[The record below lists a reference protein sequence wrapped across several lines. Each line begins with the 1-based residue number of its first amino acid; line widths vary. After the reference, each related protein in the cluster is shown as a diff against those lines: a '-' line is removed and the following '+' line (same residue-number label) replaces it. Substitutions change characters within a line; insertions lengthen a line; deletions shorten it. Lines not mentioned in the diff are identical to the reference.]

1 MEVTAMKNW
10 KKMTAALITV
20 LTISAGSAFPAFAAA
35 AEAKADNSAAAYKS
49 GAVVPSENAPAVR
62 QAAREKAMANY
73 YITSGKKLDK
83 AVALLQG
90 IDPEKTGLQPDKDY
104 VYRMDKTLTGDY
116 FYHVKAFLPNVSEP
130 VGDYLLAKDDSCAF
144 RRFPG
149 EGRTELLEGTTEK
162 LMEKIEIYALYRKI
176 PMESASKVF
185 IRVPGNIPYTLTLTS
200 LNENTLVTDT
210 DETGQPVVYGIAR
223 GKADVLAEV
232 AIGEFSKTKKVSFA
246 VLDEK
251 DLEREE
257 NRTSGSGFPI
267 GIGIGIGIGH
277 GHHHHGH
284 GGVVIGI

>member
-1 MEVTAMKNW
+1 MKNW
-10 KKMTAALITV
+10 KKMTAAVAIV
-20 LTISAGSAFPAFAAA
+20 LTITAGPALPAFAAA
-35 AEAKADNSAAAYKS
+35 AEAKADSSATAYKR
-49 GAVVPSENAPAVR
+49 GAVIPSENAPAAR
-62 QAAREKAMANY
+62 QAAREKAMAGY

-90 IDPEKTGLQPDKDY
+90 IDPEKTGLQSDKDY
-104 VYRMDKTLTGDY
+104 IYRMDKTLTGDY

-130 VGDYLLAKDDSCAF
+130 AGDYLLAKDDSCAF

-162 LMEKIEIYALYRKI
+162 LMEKVEIYALYRKI

-200 LNENTLVTDT
+200 LDENTLVTDT
-210 DETGQPVVYGIAR
+210 DENGQPVVYGIAR

-232 AIGEFSKTKKVSFA
+232 AIGEFSRTKKVNFI
-246 VLDEK
+246 VLDDK
-251 DLEREE
+251 DLKREE
-257 NRTSGSGFPI
+257 NRTSGSIFPI
-267 GIGIGIGIGH
+267 GIGIGIGIGR
-277 GHHHHGH
+277 HHHHGH